1 MILVSGMEE
10 TMAGTYT
17 QIYIQVIF
25 AVQGRQDLLSKDWR
39 DEVFNY
45 MAGIIKNKGQKPII
59 VNEVDDHVHA
69 LWEFKPAMAL
79 SDLVRDIKNNITPNI
94 YFRTNIWASSNSRSN
109 IIDFIGNNRRDYKM
123 PLKIGFFMPK
133 SLIPI
138 TSNV

>member
-69 LWEFKPAMAL
+69 LWELNPQWHY
-79 SDLVRDIKNNITPNI
+79 P
-94 YFRTNIWASSNSRSN
+94 
-109 IIDFIGNNRRDYKM
+109 
-123 PLKIGFFMPK
+123 
-133 SLIPI
+133 
-138 TSNV
+138 TS

>member
-1 MILVSGMEE
+1 MILVSGLEE

-69 LWEFKPAMAL
+69 LW
-79 SDLVRDIKNNITPNI
+79 DLNPQ
-94 YFRTNIWASSNSRSN
+94 
-109 IIDFIGNNRRDYKM
+109 
-123 PLKIGFFMPK
+123 
-133 SLIPI
+133 
-138 TSNV
+138 

>member
-45 MAGIIKNKGQKPII
+45 MAGIIKDKGQKPII

-69 LWEFKPAMAL
+69 LW
-79 SDLVRDIKNNITPNI
+79 DLNPQ
-94 YFRTNIWASSNSRSN
+94 
-109 IIDFIGNNRRDYKM
+109 
-123 PLKIGFFMPK
+123 
-133 SLIPI
+133 
-138 TSNV
+138 

>member
-69 LWEFKPAMAL
+69 LW
-79 SDLVRDIKNNITPNI
+79 DLNPQWH
-94 YFRTNIWASSNSRSN
+94 Y
-109 IIDFIGNNRRDYKM
+109 
-123 PLKIGFFMPK
+123 P
-133 SLIPI
+133 
-138 TSNV
+138 TS

>member
-69 LWEFKPAMAL
+69 LW
-79 SDLVRDIKNNITPNI
+79 DLNPQ
-94 YFRTNIWASSNSRSN
+94 
-109 IIDFIGNNRRDYKM
+109 
-123 PLKIGFFMPK
+123 
-133 SLIPI
+133 
-138 TSNV
+138 

>member
-39 DEVFNY
+39 DEVFKY
-45 MAGIIKNKGQKPII
+45 MAGIIKNKGQKSII

-69 LWEFKPAMAL
+69 LW
-79 SDLVRDIKNNITPNI
+79 DLNPQWH
-94 YFRTNIWASSNSRSN
+94 Y
-109 IIDFIGNNRRDYKM
+109 
-123 PLKIGFFMPK
+123 P
-133 SLIPI
+133 
-138 TSNV
+138 TS

>member
-69 LWEFKPAMAL
+69 LW
-79 SDLVRDIKNNITPNI
+79 DLNPQWH
-94 YFRTNIWASSNSRSN
+94 Y
-109 IIDFIGNNRRDYKM
+109 
-123 PLKIGFFMPK
+123 
-133 SLIPI
+133 PI
-138 TSNV
+138 

>member
-1 MILVSGMEE
+1 MILVSGLEE

-69 LWEFKPAMAL
+69 LWELNPQWHY
-79 SDLVRDIKNNITPNI
+79 P
-94 YFRTNIWASSNSRSN
+94 
-109 IIDFIGNNRRDYKM
+109 
-123 PLKIGFFMPK
+123 
-133 SLIPI
+133 
-138 TSNV
+138 TS